1 METKTICGDCTIEL
15 LKLAPGSVQSVV
27 TSPPYYRKRDY
38 KVAPTDWPEISY
50 APIIGVSEITV
61 PAWSGCLGL
70 EPTPLMY
77 VAHLVYV
84 FRLVRLVLADTGT
97 VWLNLGDKYSSDTK
111 HGGATGGKHRK
122 SLHGQDNGM
131 REKIVTGLGNK
142 QQMLLPERVGLA
154 LQADGWFLRNRITW
168 LKPNCLPERVEDR
181 LTHADEV
188 VLFLAKSKYYYFDFK
203 AIREPAR
210 NWGRPKRKGGGKYT
224 TLSVVPG
231 LPPQSLAN
239 ADYSQTG
246 RHKRN
251 VWIIPTAQSD
261 LEHTAVMPA
270 ALVEPCVLAGSAPG
284 DTILDPF
291 AGAGTVQKVAT
302 CLGRNSI
309 SIEIN
314 PDFQG
319 LILERNEGVQM
330 EMLGVAV

>member
-15 LKLAPGSVQSVV
+15 PKLATGSVQSVI
-27 TSPPYYRKRDY
+27 TSPPYFLQRDY
-38 KVAPTDWPEISY
+38 KVAPTAWPEVSY
-50 APIIGVSEITV
+50 APIIGVPEITV

-84 FRLVRLVLADTGT
+84 FRLVRPVLADTGN
-97 VWLNLGDKYSSDTK
+97 VWLNLGDKYASDTK

-131 REKIVTGLGNK
+131 REKIITGVGDK
-142 QQMLLPERVGLA
+142 QLMLLPHRLGLA
-154 LQADGWFLRNRITW
+154 LQADGWYLRNHIVWHKT
-168 LKPNCLPERVEDR
+168 NAQPEKVEDR
-181 LTHADEV
+181 LTRADESI
-188 VLFLAKSKYYYFDFK
+188 LLLAKSKYYYFDYQ

-224 TLSVVPG
+224 TLSVVQG
-231 LPPQSLAN
+231 LPPQALGNS
-239 ADYSQTG
+239 DYSQTG

-251 VWIIPTAQSD
+251 VWSIPTTQSN
-261 LEHTAVMPA
+261 LEHTAVMPE